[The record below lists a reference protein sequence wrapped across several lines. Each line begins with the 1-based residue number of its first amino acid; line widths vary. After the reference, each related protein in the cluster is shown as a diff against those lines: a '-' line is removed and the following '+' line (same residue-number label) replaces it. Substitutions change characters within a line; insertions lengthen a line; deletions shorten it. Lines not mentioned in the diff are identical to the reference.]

1 MPRSR
6 DDRSADRPRATIVG
20 AFVEAWRRVLRAPA
34 LAAAMLV
41 ITLLMALPLSFVLRG
56 MLEDHLGSSLEGDR
70 AAQGWN
76 AAWAGE
82 FEAQAQGLGRTFNYE
97 ILGFGGTLANIS
109 RLVDRERLNPALAGA
124 VTAYVVLWI
133 FVSGG
138 LLDRLARARP
148 IGAAAFFAACG
159 VYFGRFLRLGVI
171 VGAIYWML
179 FRWLHPFLFVQMYDR
194 LTRDL
199 TSERTAFWIRLGLY
213 VIFLAALAIVSLIAD
228 FAKVRAVVEDRRSM
242 IAALAASGRFI
253 RRRVVRVTALYLLNV
268 AAFFVVLTVWLLIAP
283 SASASVWWAL
293 LVTQMYLLAR
303 IWVKLAFMTSEVV
316 FFQSELAHAE
326 YTSLAEPVWPDSPA
340 VEAIARLGSDEGQ
353 TGVKP
358 VV

>member
-6 DDRSADRPRATIVG
+6 DDRLPDRPGATVTG

-41 ITLLMALPLSFVLRG
+41 VTLLMALPLSFVLRG
-56 MLEDHLGSSLEGDR
+56 MLDEHLGSSLEAGR
-70 AAQGWN
+70 AADGWN

-82 FEAQAQGLGRTFNYE
+82 FAGQAQGLGRTFSYE
-97 ILGFGGTLANIS
+97 ILGFGGTLANLS
-109 RLVDRERLNPALAGA
+109 RLIDRDRLNPALAGA

-148 IGAAAFFAACG
+148 VGAAAFFAACG
-159 VYFGRFLRLGVI
+159 VYFGRFLRLGVM
-171 VGAIYWML
+171 VGAIYWIL
-179 FRWLHPFLFVQMYDR
+179 FRWLHPFLFVRMYDR
-194 LTRDL
+194 FTRDL
-199 TSERTAFWIRLGLY
+199 TSERTAAWTRVGLY
-213 VIFLAALAIVSLIAD
+213 AVFLAALAIVSLITD

-253 RRRVVRVTALYLLNV
+253 RRRVFRVAALYLLNV
-268 AAFFVVLTVWLLIAP
+268 VAFLALLAVWFLIAP

-293 LVTQMYLLAR
+293 LVAQLYLLAR
-303 IWVKLAFMTSEVV
+303 IWIKLVFMTSEVV
-316 FFQSELAHAE
+316 FFQRELAHAE

-340 VEAIARLGSDEGQ
+340 VEAIARLGSDEDL
-353 TGVKP
+353 TP
-358 VV
+358 L